1 MSVPGSGSSVTG
13 RQENVVSLAVLTV
26 TLLWVASVDLPQLA
40 ADAPL
45 CIFRFRQAPPAELLP
60 SLSGRGRVAS

>member
-1 MSVPGSGSSVTG
+1 MSVPGSEG
-13 RQENVVSLAVLTV
+13 RRTLSSLAVLTV

-60 SLSGRGRVAS
+60 SLSERDRVAS